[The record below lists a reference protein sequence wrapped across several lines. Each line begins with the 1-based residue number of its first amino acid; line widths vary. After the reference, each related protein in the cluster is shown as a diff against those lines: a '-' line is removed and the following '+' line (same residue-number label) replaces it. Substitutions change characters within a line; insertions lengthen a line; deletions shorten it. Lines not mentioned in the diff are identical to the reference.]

1 MYFCGWPLLLPRHA
15 EPYRWGLSIPP
26 CCCRLRVTCG
36 NTSPLTHSG
45 LASRWLVG
53 DDGWTE
59 SLTQQSRSEGWE
71 WYIGASYLPNSGIFF
86 CHFWHSLN
94 NIHCECRKL
103 ARLKK
108 KQKHSTGQREFSA
121 QLSVSTSRH
130 KQMASEKTSI
140 TKVSWSDRNDNSL
153 LYQLL
158 CHALRSNTEIFN
170 AWPVGGQ
177 TDFP

>member
-1 MYFCGWPLLLPRHA
+1 MGD
-15 EPYRWGLSIPP
+15 P
-26 CCCRLRVTCG
+26 CCCLDMLSHIDEDSASLRAAAGWGWHVATHPLWPRLG
-36 NTSPLTHSG
+36 W
-45 LASRWLVG
+45 LA
-53 DDGWTE
+53 DGWWE
-59 SLTQQSRSEGWE
+59 MMDGLSHLHSNQESRSEGWE

-86 CHFWHSLN
+86 CHFWHTVSTTFTVNAGNL
-94 NIHCECRKL
+94 L
-103 ARLKK
+103 VLKK
-108 KQKHSTGQREFSA
+108 QQKHSTGQREFSA

-140 TKVSWSDRNDNSL
+140 TKVSWSDRNDSSL
-153 LYQLL
+153 LYQLR